1 MLLLLLRHSVLVFIL
16 HCALTAADGRAAG
29 ADFNHGALD
38 NFIDLLTNLLNF
50 ILPVEVPLHD
60 LVSLYESVKFPL
72 QFVVLLREKALV
84 AVE

>member
-50 ILPVEVPLHD
+50 ILAVEVSLHD
-60 LVSLYESVKFPL
+60 LVCLYETI
-72 QFVVLLREKALV
+72 
-84 AVE
+84 